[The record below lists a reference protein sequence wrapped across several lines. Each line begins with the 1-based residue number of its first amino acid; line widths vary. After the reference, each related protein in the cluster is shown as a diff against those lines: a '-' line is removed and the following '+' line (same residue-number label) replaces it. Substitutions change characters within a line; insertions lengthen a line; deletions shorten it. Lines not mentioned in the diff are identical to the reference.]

1 MSTETPTERREAAAT
16 RRRWVT
22 LAEVVAVA
30 GVLIAALTLWTNWSD
45 HRANEADKIAAQS
58 SAARERTKIDLSA
71 IVQDGGNTLLLKD
84 ARHDLQDVTITF
96 PRALGVSPQRPP
108 AEPVID
114 KSWFSKPL
122 LKLTDGGADNR
133 AGRLPVLVS
142 VQYFDGD
149 TTRSASGIYEVI
161 WKTEAGLP
169 LMGRSLKLEGLRVR
183 QRGGDQAKL
192 DAIWGKEK
200 PAA

>member
-96 PRALGVSPQRPP
+96 PRALGVSPQR
-108 AEPVID
+108 
-114 KSWFSKPL
+114 
-122 LKLTDGGADNR
+122 NR
-133 AGRLPVLVS
+133 S
-142 VQYFDGD
+142 
-149 TTRSASGIYEVI
+149 
-161 WKTEAGLP
+161 
-169 LMGRSLKLEGLRVR
+169 LMGRGFRRRCWSLPMVGRTIV
-183 QRGGDQAKL
+183 QGGCRC
-192 DAIWGKEK
+192 W
-200 PAA
+200 

>member
-1 MSTETPTERREAAAT
+1 MSSETPTERREAAAT

-30 GVLIAALTLWTNWSD
+30 GVLIAALTLWTNWSE
-45 HRANEADKIAAQS
+45 HRADEADKIAAQS
-58 SAARERTKIDLSA
+58 SAARERSRIDLSA
-71 IVQDGGNTLLLKD
+71 IVQDGGDTLLLKD

-114 KSWFSKPL
+114 ASWVSAPL
-122 LKLTDGGADNR
+122 LKVTDGGSDDR

-142 VQYFDGD
+142 VHYFDGD
-149 TTRSASGIYEVI
+149 TTRSASGIYDVI
-161 WKTEAGLP
+161 WRTE
-169 LMGRSLKLEGLRVR
+169 GRLLRGRALKLEGLRVR

-192 DAIWGKEK
+192 DAIWAREK
-200 PAA
+200 PAT

>member
-1 MSTETPTERREAAAT
+1 MSGETPTERREAAAT

-45 HRANEADKIAAQS
+45 HRANEADKLAAQS

-71 IVQDGGNTLLLKD
+71 IVQDGGDTLLLKD

-96 PRALGVSPQRPP
+96 PKALGVSPQRPP
-108 AEPVID
+108 AEPIID
-114 KSWFSKPL
+114 ASWVSAPM
-122 LKLTDGGADNR
+122 LKLTDGGSDDR

-149 TTRSASGIYEVI
+149 RTRSASGIYDVI
-161 WKTEAGLP
+161 WKTE
-169 LMGRSLKLEGLRVR
+169 GRVLRGRALKLEGLRVR
-183 QRGGDQAKL
+183 QRGGDQARL
-192 DAIWGKEK
+192 DAIWAKEK

>member
-1 MSTETPTERREAAAT
+1 MSSETPTERREAAAT

-30 GVLIAALTLWTNWSD
+30 GVLIAALTLWTNWSE
-45 HRANEADKIAAQS
+45 HRADEADKIAAQS
-58 SAARERTKIDLSA
+58 SAARERSRIELSA
-71 IVQDGGNTLLLKD
+71 IVQDGGDTLLLKD

-108 AEPVID
+108 AEPVIEGA
-114 KSWFSKPL
+114 WFSAPL
-122 LKLTDGGADNR
+122 LTLTDGGSDDR

-142 VQYFDGD
+142 VQDFDGD
-149 TTRSASGIYEVI
+149 TSRSASGIYDVI
-161 WKTEAGLP
+161 WKTE
-169 LMGRSLKLEGLRVR
+169 GRMLRGRALKLEGLRVR

-192 DAIWGKEK
+192 DAIWAREK

>member
-1 MSTETPTERREAAAT
+1 MSNETPTERQEAAAT

-58 SAARERTKIDLSA
+58 NAARERSRIDLSA
-71 IVQDGGNTLLLKD
+71 IVQGGGDTLLLKD

-96 PRALGVSPQRPP
+96 PRAIGISPQRPP
-108 AEPVID
+108 AEPIID
-114 KSWFSKPL
+114 GSWFAEPL
-122 LKLTDGGADNR
+122 LKLTDGGSDER

-149 TTRSASGIYEVI
+149 TTRSASGIYDVI
-161 WKTEAGLP
+161 WKTH
-169 LMGRSLKLEGLRVR
+169 GRRFRGRALQLEGLRVR
-183 QRGGDQAKL
+183 QRGGDQARL
-192 DAIWGKEK
+192 DAIWAKEK

>member
-1 MSTETPTERREAAAT
+1 MSTETPTERQEAAAT

-45 HRANEADKIAAQS
+45 HRADEADKIAAQS
-58 SAARERTKIDLSA
+58 SAAHERSKIDLSA
-71 IVQDGGNTLLLKD
+71 IVQDGGDTLLLKD

-96 PRALGVSPQRPP
+96 PRALGVAAQRPP

-114 KSWFSKPL
+114 GSWFSAPL
-122 LKLTDGGADNR
+122 LKLTDGGADDR

-149 TTRSASGIYEVI
+149 ATRSASGIYDVI
-161 WKTEAGLP
+161 WKTE
-169 LMGRSLKLEGLRVR
+169 GRVLRGRALKLEGLRVR

-192 DAIWGKEK
+192 DAIWAKEK

>member
-1 MSTETPTERREAAAT
+1 MSSETPTERREAAAT

-30 GVLIAALTLWTNWSD
+30 GVLIAALTLWTNWSE
-45 HRANEADKIAAQS
+45 HRADEADKIAAQS
-58 SAARERTKIDLSA
+58 SAARERSRIELSA
-71 IVQDGGNTLLLKD
+71 IVQDGGDTLLLKD

-96 PRALGVSPQRPP
+96 PRALGVSPQRLP

-114 KSWFSKPL
+114 ASWVSAPL
-122 LKLTDGGADNR
+122 LKVTDGGSDDR
-133 AGRLPVLVS
+133 AGRLPVRVS
-142 VQYFDGD
+142 VHYFDGD
-149 TTRSASGIYEVI
+149 TTRSASGIYDVI
-161 WKTEAGLP
+161 WKTE
-169 LMGRSLKLEGLRVR
+169 GRMLRGRALKLEGLRVR

-192 DAIWGKEK
+192 DAIWAREK

>member
-1 MSTETPTERREAAAT
+1 MSGETPTERKEAAAT

-22 LAEVVAVA
+22 LAEVLAVA

-45 HRANEADKIAAQS
+45 HRADKADKAAAQS
-58 SAARERTKIDLSA
+58 SAARERSRVDLSA
-71 IVQDGGNTLLLKD
+71 IVQDGGDSLLLKD

-108 AEPVID
+108 AEPVIEA
-114 KSWFSKPL
+114 SWFSEAM
-122 LKLTDGGADNR
+122 LKLTDGGADDR

-142 VQYFDGD
+142 VKYFDGD
-149 TTRSASGIYEVI
+149 TTRSTSGIYDVI
-161 WKTEAGLP
+161 WKTH
-169 LMGRSLKLEGLRVR
+169 GRRFRSRAFELEGLRVR
-183 QRGGDQAKL
+183 QLGGDQAKL
-192 DAIWGKEK
+192 DAIWAREK

>member
-1 MSTETPTERREAAAT
+1 MSSETPTERREAAAT

-30 GVLIAALTLWTNWSD
+30 GVLIAALTLWTNWSE
-45 HRANEADKIAAQS
+45 HRADEADKIAAQS
-58 SAARERTKIDLSA
+58 SAARERSRIELSA
-71 IVQDGGNTLLLKD
+71 IVQDGGDTLLLKD
-84 ARHDLQDVTITF
+84 ARHDLQDVTVTF

-108 AEPVID
+108 AESVID
-114 KSWFSKPL
+114 ASWFAAPL
-122 LKLTDGGADNR
+122 LKLTDGGSDDR

-142 VQYFDGD
+142 VRYFDGD
-149 TTRSASGIYEVI
+149 TTRSASGIYDVI
-161 WKTEAGLP
+161 WKTE
-169 LMGRSLKLEGLRVR
+169 GRMLRGRALKLEGLRVR

-192 DAIWGKEK
+192 DAIWAREK

>member
-1 MSTETPTERREAAAT
+1 MSETPTERREAAAT

-30 GVLIAALTLWTNWSD
+30 GVLIAALTLWTNWSE
-45 HRANEADKIAAQS
+45 HRENEADKVAAQS
-58 SAARERTKIDLSA
+58 SAARERSRIDLSA
-71 IVQDGGNTLLLKD
+71 IVRDDGATLLLKD

-108 AEPVID
+108 AEPVIEA
-114 KSWFSKPL
+114 SWVDAPM
-122 LKLTDGGADNR
+122 LKLTDGGADDR

-142 VQYFDGD
+142 VKYFDGD
-149 TTRSASGIYEVI
+149 TTRSASGMYDVI
-161 WKTEAGLP
+161 WKTH
-169 LMGRSLKLEGLRVR
+169 GRRIFGRAFKLEGLRVR
-183 QRGGDQAKL
+183 QRGGDQAML
-192 DAIWGKEK
+192 DAIWAREK

>member
-1 MSTETPTERREAAAT
+1 MSSETPTERREAAAT

-30 GVLIAALTLWTNWSD
+30 GVLIAALTLWTNWSE
-45 HRANEADKIAAQS
+45 HRADEADKIAAQS
-58 SAARERTKIDLSA
+58 SAARERSRIELSA
-71 IVQDGGNTLLLKD
+71 IVQDGGDTLLLKD

-114 KSWFSKPL
+114 ASWFSAPL
-122 LKLTDGGADNR
+122 LKLTDGGSDDR

-142 VQYFDGD
+142 ARYFDGD
-149 TTRSASGIYEVI
+149 TTRSASGIYDVI
-161 WKTEAGLP
+161 WKTE
-169 LMGRSLKLEGLRVR
+169 GRMLRGRALKLEGLRVR

-192 DAIWGKEK
+192 DAIWAREK

>member
-1 MSTETPTERREAAAT
+1 MSTETPNERREAAAT

-45 HRANEADKIAAQS
+45 HRADEADKIAAQS
-58 SAARERTKIDLSA
+58 SAAHERSKIDLSA
-71 IVQDGGNTLLLKD
+71 IVQDGGDTLLLKD

-96 PRALGVSPQRPP
+96 PRALGVSAQRPP

-114 KSWFSKPL
+114 GSWFSAPL
-122 LKLTDGGADNR
+122 LKLTDGGSDDR

-149 TTRSASGIYEVI
+149 ATRSASGIYDVI
-161 WKTEAGLP
+161 WKTE
-169 LMGRSLKLEGLRVR
+169 GRVLRGRALKLEGLRVR

-192 DAIWGKEK
+192 DAIWAKEK